1 MYLILIK
8 LYRYNLGQ
16 GIQLFHF
23 DYTTFYII
31 EWKKKKTLKKRSNII
46 KTVVFDLSKSSTQ

>member
-1 MYLILIK
+1 MLNQIKKTWKYIYLTLIN

-16 GIQLFHF
+16 GIQVFHF

-31 EWKKKKTLKKRSNII
+31 E
-46 KTVVFDLSKSSTQ
+46 